1 MRKLAS
7 KMRDEVEEAEE
18 NKVEVR
24 KDDKTI
30 TAFTIPFENYIGPIV
45 SINKVG
51 LMNAEHKVI
60 EYKLPLVIK
69 KNERYMFVGPNG
81 IGKSTLL
88 KRLMMIHQHKE
99 NIMKEY
105 KAIIEDKTKDII
117 LKEPDTTHPEEDI
130 AMIHNK
136 VKVGYYSQDF
146 DALDMNMNV
155 RDSLEKIA
163 AEGTS
168 DQDIYRVAAQFLLT
182 KNLLKNSIGSL
193 SE

>member
-1 MRKLAS
+1 
-7 KMRDEVEEAEE
+7 
-18 NKVEVR
+18 
-24 KDDKTI
+24 
-30 TAFTIPFENYIGPIV
+30 
-45 SINKVG
+45 
-51 LMNAEHKVI
+51 MNAVHEVVSC
-60 EYKLPLVIK
+60 KLPLVIK
-69 KNERYMFVGPNG
+69 KNERYMLIGPNG

-105 KAIIEDKTKDII
+105 NAILKDKTKDGMI
-117 LKEPDTTHPEEDI
+117 KEPDTTHPEEDI

-155 RDSLEKIA
+155 RDTLEEIA
-163 AEGTS
+163 EEAS

-182 KNLLKNSIGSL
+182 KELLKNTIGSL